1 MEAWER
7 RSAEWRTMLHAREA
21 GEAAVYGED
30 GAGDEG
36 GGVGEEEVECA
47 VELGGGAEAAE
58 GRLVEHGLPAG
69 GGGAVGVEEQA
80 AVLIGDEEAGS
91 DGVHAQAVAIF
102 GRELDREPAGEVV
115 HGGFGVG
122 VADDAGDGALGGHGG
137 KVDDVAPLLRGEG
150 LRENLG
156 REDRALEVEGEDLTV
171 GREVEIEERF
181 VGRDGGAGLVAAG
194 GVDEGVDAA
203 ETGDDFGADLF
214 EAGAIQDIDGVGGG
228 FTGQAD
234 AIGAGGVELGLVAAE
249 EDDAGTLGDEVAC
262 GRAGENAGGARHDDD
277 AAGEIEEGRRSRS
290 GHDVEGAVE
299 FKTEP
304 LKFGEC
310 RMFRAVR
317 AESGFLQ
324 F

>member
-1 MEAWER
+1 MK
-7 RSAEWRTMLHAREA
+7 L
-21 GEAAVYGED
+21 
-30 GAGDEG
+30 
-36 GGVGEEEVECA
+36 GGV
-47 VELGGGAEAAE
+47 AEAAE
-58 GRLVEHGLPAG
+58 RRLVEHGLPAG

-102 GRELDREPAGEVV
+102 GGELDREPAGEVV
-115 HGGFGVG
+115 HGGFGIG

-156 REDRALEVEGEDLTV
+156 RKDRALEVQGEDLTV
-171 GREVEIEERF
+171 GRKVEIEECF

-203 ETGDDFGADLF
+203 ETGDDFGADVF
-214 EAGAIQDIDGVGGG
+214 EAGAVQDIDGVGGG

-262 GRAGENAGGARHDDD
+262 GRSGENAGGARHDDD
-277 AAGEIEEGRRSRS
+277 AAGEIEEG
-290 GHDVEGAVE
+290 
-299 FKTEP
+299 
-304 LKFGEC
+304 
-310 RMFRAVR
+310 
-317 AESGFLQ
+317 
-324 F
+324 